1 MWEKNNAF
9 CPWLL
14 LREKGETNLSFFFLF
29 YDWCFITTT
38 SHAKLNSGINF
49 HIKWLEMQTATVRL
63 LFSYRFKWIKALVLL
78 YRVRKITSLNVS
90 SILSSAIFIL
100 NDQYTSHIY
109 VTNREIILTFFNFFF
124 LRIKGNHAASLMCY
138 CYKYK
143 KHKDEK
149 ILIKINGILF
159 ISFIMI
165 INTCSSTF
173 SRKA

>member
-1 MWEKNNAF
+1 MREEQR
-9 CPWLL
+9 LL
-14 LREKGETNLSFFFLF
+14 SMITVKRETNLSFTNFSFF

-124 LRIKGNHAASLMCY
+124 FLRIKGNHAASLMCY